1 MIFGTPDTFPYLIN
15 ILLVICVTVGGFF
28 AFRNGKQTQ
37 LAKFQT
43 DTITALK
50 ERISTLEGKITDV
63 EKENVIQRHVLET
76 ITSALKQ
83 RGLIITVDGDL
94 VTITDQKTGESHH
107 RKRLPD
113 TARKVQ
119 KAEEAP

>member
-37 LAKFQT
+37 LAKFQS

-94 VTITDQKTGESHH
+94 VTITDQKTGTSSH
-107 RKRLPD
+107 RKRLTEIP
-113 TARKVQ
+113 KKEE
-119 KAEEAP
+119 KAP

>member
-1 MIFGTPDTFPYLIN
+1 MIFGSPDTLPYLIN

-37 LAKFQT
+37 LAKFQN

-50 ERISTLEGKITDV
+50 ERISSLENKITDF

-94 VTITDQKTGESHH
+94 VTITDQKTGTSSH

-113 TARKVQ
+113 TAK
-119 KAEEAP
+119 KAPENAP